1 MTNKQEVQPRPY
13 DTMTRAEYIA
23 MIAKIYDVP
32 MDLLRY
38 DVVHDDHD
46 SMDQE

>member
-1 MTNKQEVQPRPY
+1 MTKQEVLPRPY

-23 MIAKIYDVP
+23 LIAKIYDVP

-38 DVVHDDHD
+38 DTVVTIDYDV
-46 SMDQE
+46 MDQD